1 MEKPKQ
7 RTEEDWRRLHENA
20 ICAIITGSMANVSLC
35 QSGVYIIIDDGI
47 TGADYLVEKLKK
59 REAEETTTEQ

>member
-35 QSGVYIIIDDGI
+35 QSGVYSIVDDGI
-47 TGADYLVEKLKK
+47 NGADYLVMKLK
-59 REAEETTTEQ
+59 RLEAEEATTEQ

>member
-20 ICAIITGSMANVSLC
+20 ICAIINGSLANVSLC
-35 QSGVYIIIDDGI
+35 QSGVYIIIDNGI

-59 REAEETTTEQ
+59 REAEEATTEQ

>member
-47 TGADYLVEKLKK
+47 NGADYLVEKLKRLEDK
-59 REAEETTTEQ
+59 EAMSEQ

>member
-1 MEKPKQ
+1 MKQ
-7 RTEEDWRRLHENA
+7 RTEEEWRRLHENA

-47 TGADYLVEKLKK
+47 NGADYLVRKLKK
-59 REAEETTTEQ
+59 REAEEAMTEQ

>member
-1 MEKPKQ
+1 MKQ
-7 RTEEDWRRLHENA
+7 RTEEEWRKLHENV

-47 TGADYLVEKLKK
+47 NGADYLVEKLKK
-59 REAEETTTEQ
+59 REAEEATTEQ

>member
-1 MEKPKQ
+1 MEKQKQ
-7 RTEEDWRRLHENA
+7 RTEEEWRRLHENA

-47 TGADYLVEKLKK
+47 NGADYLVRKLKK
-59 REAEETTTEQ
+59 REAEEAMTEQ

>member
-20 ICAIITGSMANVSLC
+20 ICAIINGILANVSLC
-35 QSGVYIIIDDGI
+35 QSGVYIIIDNGI

-59 REAEETTTEQ
+59 REAEEATTEQ

>member
-20 ICAIITGSMANVSLC
+20 ICAIINGSLANVSLC

-59 REAEETTTEQ
+59 REAEEATTEQ